1 MKLTL
6 TTMTDSIESMIRLAK
21 PYCPPRFIMWGMIF
35 PAWLV
40 VLGCVATFAW
50 GTLSDP
56 AVEAEKWARAT
67 REWAKTGV
75 VMAQS
80 VDAIID
86 MFSESGEIKNG
97 VLKLDP
103 PVPPVVRPPRPIK
116 TNYVP
121 DPGEGVDAIIR
132 TLFGDSSYT
141 QVAGARLKGIAGDPD
156 NPILWVE
163 LAIAQSQLGS
173 SLDEVSASLSVAASC
188 AGNAGPG
195 EYEYAMALS
204 LASTHSYAL
213 SMVYAKKARKHLPD
227 KAGILIRAIVYQS
240 TGDSST

>member
-1 MKLTL
+1 
-6 TTMTDSIESMIRLAK
+6 
-21 PYCPPRFIMWGMIF
+21 MWGMIF

-97 VLKLDP
+97 VLKLDQP
-103 PVPPVVRPPRPIK
+103 IPPVVKPPRPIQ
-116 TNYVP
+116 TDYVP
-121 DPGEGVDAIIR
+121 DPGDGVDAIIR
-132 TLFGDSSYT
+132 TLFGDKTYP
-141 QVAGARLKGIAGDPD
+141 QIAANRLLEIASDTA
-156 NPILWVE
+156 NPILQLE
-163 LAIAQSQLGS
+163 LAVAYNRLGRS
-173 SLDEVSASLSVAASC
+173 TDEVEVCLSKAILYAA
-188 AGNAGPG
+188 NTGPG
-195 EYEYAMALS
+195 EYDYAMALA
-204 LASTHSYAL
+204 LAAAHSYDMAL
-213 SMVYAKKARKHLPD
+213 FYAKRAEVYMPTKAQTLR
-227 KAGILIRAIVYQS
+227 RAIVYEKLKNPS
-240 TGDSST
+240 T